1 MNFART
7 ILLFGFMVALVGCSK
22 PEVEPTT
29 VAGSG
34 KDASEAFVF
43 ENATFEAPIM
53 LLAGGEPMEAGYS
66 YPSPAVFDVDNDGQ
80 DEMVLG
86 EIMGTVSVCEN
97 ENKSSGDPEWSSV
110 APLLAAD
117 GEPLQLNNW

>member
-1 MNFART
+1 MKSART
-7 ILLFGFMVALVGCSK
+7 ILLFGFLVALVGCSQ

-29 VAGSG
+29 VAGSE
-34 KDASEAFVF
+34 KDAPETFVF
-43 ENATFEAPIM
+43 QHETFAAPIM
-53 LLAGGEPMEAGYS
+53 LMAGGEPMEAGYS
-66 YPSPAVFDVDNDGQ
+66 YPSPAVFDVDSDGQ

-97 ENKSSGDPEWSSV
+97 ENKSSGDPVWGSV